1 MLNRCWQEKSA
12 LEAINVLQSNTDTGL
27 SNSAIRRLQALFP
40 NKIEEERKINPIK
53 ILLEQF
59 MNTMILV
66 LLAAT
71 VISGIVG
78 AMADAVTIMAIV
90 ILNAILGFIQE
101 YRAERSLEEIKKLTS
116 AHASVLRNGKRTK
129 IKAEELV
136 PGDIVLINTGD
147 KIPADLRLIESFS
160 LEIDESAL
168 TGESHPVSKN
178 ADIVLKPDIP
188 LADHKN
194 MAYMGTAVTRGRG
207 MAIVVETGSR
217 TIMGQIARMIKETE
231 ASMTPLQ
238 KKLDQLGKLLIA
250 ICIAV
255 CTVVAVLGIY
265 RGEDTI
271 TMLLAGISLAVAAI
285 PEGLPA
291 IVTVVLAL
299 GVQRMAKRNA
309 IVRKLPAVETL
320 GCTTVICSDK
330 TGTLTQNKMMVT
342 KLASMGK
349 VIEVQGD
356 GYKPQGRFL
365 VDGRDINP
373 LSDRALENIMH
384 ISLNCNNS
392 ILERKQGEYT
402 IQGDPTEGALLVM
415 ANKAGVDKKC
425 RILREIPFDSERKR
439 MSVVVKD
446 KRDYMLLVKGSL
458 DILLL
463 RCNKVIVGDKER
475 VISEI
480 DRKKILALQDRWGTQ
495 ALRVL
500 AFACRTLNGRYDT
513 LSDEE
518 LEKDLVL
525 VGMCGIIDPP
535 RPGVAASVQSCLN
548 AGVTPVMI
556 TGDHPETA
564 RAIAAQVGIG
574 HTEKVI
580 TGSEIDKISDDELCQ
595 RALSSRVFAR
605 VTPQHKNRIVRAL
618 RQKHHVVAM
627 TGDGVND
634 APAVKA
640 ADIGI
645 AMGIAGTEVTKEAS
659 SIVLAD
665 DDFSTI
671 VRAIYEGRAI
681 YDNIRK
687 FIRYLLG
694 CNIGE
699 VLVMFVSS
707 LLGFPLPMLPIQIL
721 WVNLVTDG
729 LPAMALGLEPPE
741 PGIMNRKPRNKD
753 ESIFSDR
760 LGWIIVGRGVY
771 ITAVTLIAFT
781 IGLIYCHWNNL
792 VEIDT
797 ARTMAF
803 TTLVFAQL
811 FYVFECRSEKYS
823 PFELGML
830 GNKFLLYAVGCS
842 ILMHLGVV
850 YLPALQ
856 KIFNTV
862 GLELWQWGVILILSG
877 IKLLWKYFLFQV
889 TKLRGL
895 PRLTNREILPES
907 RSII

>member
-1 MLNRCWQEKSA
+1 MADSCWQGKSA
-12 LEAINVLQSNTDTGL
+12 LEAIKVLQSDADTGL
-27 SNSAIRRLQALFP
+27 SNSAVRSLQAMFM
-40 NKIEEERKINPIK
+40 NKIEEEKRINPVK
-53 ILLEQF
+53 ILLDQF

-78 AMADAVTIMAIV
+78 AMADAITIMAIV
-90 ILNAILGFIQE
+90 ILNAILGFVQE
-101 YRAERSLEEIKKLTS
+101 YRAERSLEEIKKLAS
-116 AHASVLRNGKRTK
+116 AHASVLRNGRRIT

-136 PGDIVLINTGD
+136 PGDIVLISTGD
-147 KIPADLRLIESFS
+147 KIPADLRLIEAFS
-160 LEIDESAL
+160 LEVDESTL

-178 ADIVLKPDIP
+178 ADIVLEPETP

-207 MAIVVETGSR
+207 KAIVVETGNR
-217 TIMGQIARMIKETE
+217 TVIGQIAKIIKETP

-238 KKLDQLGKLLIA
+238 KKLDQLGRVLIV

-255 CTVVAVLGIY
+255 CSVVAVLGIY
-265 RGEDTI
+265 RGEDTV

-299 GVQRMAKRNA
+299 GVQRMARRNS

-342 KLASMGK
+342 KLASMNK

-356 GYKPQGRFL
+356 GYNPQGRFL
-365 VDGRDINP
+365 ASGGDINP
-373 LSDRALENIMH
+373 LTYPTLEILME
-384 ISLNCNNS
+384 IALNCNNS
-392 ILERKQGEYT
+392 LLEKKPGGEYV

-415 ANKAGVDKKC
+415 ANKAGVEKKGKV
-425 RILREIPFDSERKR
+425 LREIPFDSNRKR
-439 MSVVVKD
+439 MSVVVKN
-446 KRDYMLLVKGSL
+446 KQDYMLLVKGSL
-458 DILLL
+458 DVLLL
-463 RCNKVIVGDKER
+463 HCKQVMVDDR
-475 VISEI
+475 VRVLRET
-480 DRKKILALQDRWGTQ
+480 DRKNILALQDQWGTQ

-500 AFACRTLNGRYDT
+500 AFACRTLDEGYDK
-513 LSDEE
+513 LKDQD
-518 LEKDLVL
+518 LEKNLVL
-525 VGMCGIIDPP
+525 IGICGIIDPP

-548 AGVTPVMI
+548 AGITPVMI
-556 TGDHPETA
+556 TGDHPQTA
-564 RAIAAQVGIG
+564 RAIATQIG
-574 HTEKVI
+574 MGYSGKVI
-580 TGSEIDKISDDELCQ
+580 SGSEIDRISDEELC
-595 RALSSRVFAR
+595 REAISSRVFAR
-605 VTPQHKNRIVRAL
+605 VTPQHKYRIVKAL
-618 RQKHHVVAM
+618 KQNNHIVAM

-645 AMGIAGTEVTKEAS
+645 AMGITGTEVTKEAS
-659 SIVLAD
+659 SIILAD

-707 LLGFPLPMLPIQIL
+707 ILGFPLPMLPIQIL

-741 PGIMNRKPRNKD
+741 PGIMNRKPRRQD
-753 ESIFSDR
+753 ESIFSNR
-760 LGWIIVGRGVY
+760 LGWIIVGRGIY
-771 ITAVTLIAFT
+771 ITVVTLLAFT
-781 IGLIYCHWNNL
+781 IGLIYCRWNNVL
-792 VEIDT
+792 ELDA

-803 TTLVFAQL
+803 TTLVLAQL

-842 ILMHLGVV
+842 IIMHLGVV

-856 KIFNTV
+856 EIFHTV
-862 GLELWQWGVILILSG
+862 GLELWQWGVILLLSG
-877 IKLLWKYFLFQV
+877 IKLIWKYVLFLARKF
-889 TKLRGL
+889 RGMPQL
-895 PRLTNREILPES
+895 LDRPETA
-907 RSII
+907 